1 MVVHVTNIEWDTDEN
16 DTPSESLPSEVD
28 LEYLEYDDLCTS
40 LLRDM
45 ADSVCERLEEEYG
58 FCVTN
63 FVIDV

>member
-16 DTPSESLPSEVD
+16 DILSKSLPSEVD
-28 LEYLEYDDLCTS
+28 LEYLEYDDLYTS

>member
-16 DTPSESLPSEVD
+16 DIPSESLPSEVD
-28 LEYLEYDDLCTS
+28 LEYLEYDGLCTS

>member
-16 DTPSESLPSEVD
+16 NIPRESLPFEVD

>member
-16 DTPSESLPSEVD
+16 DIPSESLPSEVD

-45 ADSVCERLEEEYG
+45 TDSVCERLEEEYG

>member
-1 MVVHVTNIEWDTDEN
+1 MIVHVTNIEWDTDEN
-16 DTPSESLPSEVD
+16 DIPSESLPSEVD
-28 LEYLEYDDLCTS
+28 LEYDDLCTS

>member
-16 DTPSESLPSEVD
+16 DIRSESLPFEVD
-28 LEYLEYDDLCTS
+28 LEYLEYDDLCTN

-63 FVIDV
+63 FVIGV

>member
-1 MVVHVTNIEWDTDEN
+1 MIVHVTNIEWDTDEN
-16 DTPSESLPSEVD
+16 DIPSESLPSEVD
-28 LEYLEYDDLCTS
+28 LEYLEYDDLCTR

>member
-1 MVVHVTNIEWDTDEN
+1 MIVHVTNIEWDTDEN
-16 DTPSESLPSEVD
+16 DIPSESLPPEVD

-45 ADSVCERLEEEYG
+45 ADSVYERLEEEYG

>member
-16 DTPSESLPSEVD
+16 DIPSESLPSEVD
-28 LEYLEYDDLCTS
+28 LEYDDLCTS

>member
-1 MVVHVTNIEWDTDEN
+1 MVVHVNNIEWDTDEN
-16 DTPSESLPSEVD
+16 DILSKSLPSEVD
-28 LEYLEYDDLCTS
+28 LEYLEYDDLYTS

>member
-16 DTPSESLPSEVD
+16 DIRSESLPSEVD
-28 LEYLEYDDLCTS
+28 LEYLEYDDLCTN

>member
-16 DTPSESLPSEVD
+16 DSPSESLPSEVD

>member
-16 DTPSESLPSEVD
+16 NIPSESLPFEVD
-28 LEYLEYDDLCTS
+28 LEYLENDDLCTS

>member
-1 MVVHVTNIEWDTDEN
+1 MIVHVTNIEWDIDEN
-16 DTPSESLPSEVD
+16 NIPSESLPFEVD